1 MRFFCAFVVLV
12 AAAAARHHT
21 LRVVCDDISTI
32 WIDGKHVKARGTGHW
47 AQMATV
53 KISPNTQLV
62 AVQCRNTGGPY
73 GLMAEIKD
81 GAKVLSVSDGSWKCS
96 NRPHGGWEKPGF
108 KGRFPAAVYTRQQGS
123 FNKQMGEWRTMS
135 PNRKVLWTA
144 GGGRDKSIFC
154 RKELDGG
161 RRAAAIK
168 AAHATYT
175 KYNGLY
181 VAHFKKFQAYNTQY
195 TTSSKAVVTLT
206 GHYNAWVK
214 KANEAAANAN
224 KVAAAHKTA
233 VTNYNT
239 ASAACTKKLADLK
252 KAVDAQAAKQKVYV
266 DQNKSY
272 LAKANGYKAQMAAA
286 QKTQA
291 THKAQ
296 RAAAEKSYKDALAKR
311 TAALA
316 AYKKLAQG

>member
-1 MRFFCAFVVLV
+1 
-12 AAAAARHHT
+12 
-21 LRVVCDDISTI
+21 
-32 WIDGKHVKARGTGHW
+32 
-47 AQMATV
+47 
-53 KISPNTQLV
+53 
-62 AVQCRNTGGPY
+62 
-73 GLMAEIKD
+73 
-81 GAKVLSVSDGSWKCS
+81 
-96 NRPHGGWEKPGF
+96 
-108 KGRFPAAVYTRQQGS
+108 
-123 FNKQMGEWRTMS
+123 MG
-135 PNRKVLWTA
+135 
-144 GGGRDKSIFC
+144 
-154 RKELDGG
+154 
-161 RRAAAIK
+161 
-168 AAHATYT
+168 
-175 KYNGLY
+175 
-181 VAHFKKFQAYNTQY
+181 
-195 TTSSKAVVTLT
+195 
-206 GHYNAWVK
+206 
-214 KANEAAANAN
+214 NAN

>member
-1 MRFFCAFVVLV
+1 LTV
-12 AAAAARHHT
+12 ALLAIALAAGGHHT

-32 WIDGKHVKARGTGHW
+32 YIDGKHVKARGTGHW

-53 KISPNTQLV
+53 NISPNTRLV

-73 GLMAEIKD
+73 GLMAEIKA
-81 GAKVLSVSDGSWKCS
+81 GAKVLSVSDSSWKCS
-96 NRPHGGWEKPGF
+96 NKAHGGWEKPGF
-108 KGRFPAAVYTRQQGS
+108 KGKFPAAVYTRQQGS
-123 FNKQMGEWRTMS
+123 FNKQTGEWRTMS

-175 KYNGLY
+175 KYNALY
-181 VAHFKKFQAYNTQY
+181 VAHFKKFQGYNTQY
-195 TTSSKAVVTLT
+195 TTSSKTVVTVT

-214 KANEAAANAN
+214 KANAAAANA
-224 KVAAAHKTA
+224 KTVAAAHKTA

-239 ASAACTKKLADLK
+239 AAAACTKKLADLK
-252 KAVDAQAAKQKVYV
+252 KAVDAQAAKHKTYV

-272 LAKANGYKAQMAAA
+272 IAKANGYKTQLAAA
-286 QKTQA
+286 QKVQA
-291 THKAQ
+291 AHLAQ
-296 RAAAEKSYKDALAKR
+296 RAAAEKSYKDAMAKR
-311 TAALA
+311 TVALA